1 MLFHR
6 FLSLFENS
14 WVWVHDP
21 QAASSSTLPGTHDL
35 RQNVASPASRTLLHS
50 VRWAF
55 LATSRHTSAAAGA
68 PRATSAGTQTAPSTI
83 AVTTAILDARLW
95 IIVVALLIAPP
106 GHRLHVFHPS
116 ARYCG
121 HTTPSL

>member
-35 RQNVASPASRTLLHS
+35 RQNVASPASRMLLHS
-50 VRWAF
+50 VGWAF

-68 PRATSAGTQTAPSTI
+68 PRATSAGNQTAQSAI
-83 AVTTAILDARLW
+83 AVTTAVLHARLG
-95 IIVVALLIAPP
+95 IFVALLIVLPPSRVLRPAKIPRAPRTVTRAP
-106 GHRLHVFHPS
+106 D
-116 ARYCG
+116 
-121 HTTPSL
+121 